1 MFWAAFGHG
10 ICMNLVYMKGD
21 AALKKGGVMA
31 QQYIEVLDKYLP
43 TVLDHD
49 SIFMQ
54 DNAPIYKAHV
64 VTKWLK
70 DIGIEVVDWPPYSP
84 NLNPTENL

>member
-10 ICMNLVYMKGD
+10 IRTNLVFMKGIPRRR
-21 AALKKGGVMA
+21 GEGVTA
-31 QQYIEVLDKYLP
+31 RRHIEVLDEYLP

-54 DNAPIYKAHV
+54 DNAPIHKAHA
-64 VTKWLK
+64 VTKWLEG
-70 DIGIEVVDWPPYSP
+70 IGIEVVDWLPYSP
-84 NLNPTENL
+84 DLSFTQC